1 MKTIDLQNVDH
12 AWDFLLE
19 HGIATEGELQLVTL
33 INGYS
38 WESLMAVLEVRTSYH
53 DLKQYIE
60 MEGGAE

>member
-12 AWDFLLE
+12 AWDFLLK
-19 HGIATEGELQLVTL
+19 HDIATDKELQLVTH

-53 DLKQYIE
+53 DLEQYIE
-60 MEGGAE
+60 MEGGSE